1 MAANTNIAALTGKSS
16 YFEAFAIGLVMRHAR
31 GKTVEPLENVLITN
45 MVMNTAAGHFDEHAM
60 KSQPFGKRVVFGGVT
75 TALVVG
81 MASQDTAENALA
93 EIGMTGLRLKSP
105 VFHGD
110 TLYAYTEVLSKEDAT
125 QDDAGIVTF
134 RHWGVNQDDVVVC
147 ECVRRVLVKR
157 ASHWTVAA

>member
-1 MAANTNIAALTGKSS
+1 MDISALTAPGS
-16 YFEAFAIGLVMRHAR
+16 YFEAFEVGAMIRHAR

-45 MVMNTAAGHFDEHAM
+45 LVMNTAAGHFDEHMM
-60 KSQPFGKRVVFGGVT
+60 KTAPFGRRVVFGGVT

-93 EIGMTGLRLKSP
+93 EVGMTGLRLKSP

-110 TLYAYTEVLSKEDAT
+110 TLYAYTEVVSKADAERP
-125 QDDAGIVTF
+125 DAGLVTF

-147 ECVRRVLVKR
+147 ECVRTVLVKR
-157 ASHWTVAA
+157 ASHWRAA